1 MRNLEKI
8 DEFRREAGSA
18 LFTRQQAMGIATQL
32 LQRELKESNSPEDA
46 ATLTAAL
53 QRMSMR
59 YLDQTETETDALLDA
74 FNVARLTA
82 DDVLKAIN
90 DVLFDVG

>member
-18 LFTRQQAMGIATQL
+18 FFTRQQAMGIATQL